1 MKLELSIRY
10 NIEMLGKKSEPPAG
24 IKPTMPQ
31 MQMPVGC
38 SNH

>member
-10 NIEMLGKKSEPPAG
+10 NIEMLGKKSKPPAG
-24 IKPTMPQ
+24 IKLTMP
-31 MQMPVGC
+31 QMPVGC